1 MRYRERSPSAI
12 LQPFVECIWT
22 LNGAAREVV
31 AQPERILPDGC
42 MELIFHR
49 GKPFRR
55 RGELQPHCFVV
66 GQMIGPAFLQ
76 VSTRIEVVGIRFRP
90 GGAYPF
96 LMFPMHELTHRFISV
111 TEVWGRLGRE
121 LEERVLGAPSTRQ
134 AVRMVVHD
142 LERLLIS
149 ADVGKNRAQGLASV
163 QIQHHG
169 TLSVRELAYEGGIS
183 ERQLEREFND
193 VVGLPP
199 KVFSRI
205 LRFQRVFEAFEEN
218 AKWVDVAL
226 ECGYYDQPHLIADF
240 RQFAATTPT
249 TFDLAQFELGRHFL
263 RKSRMSGFSKT
274 GSAASS

>member
-1 MRYRERSPSAI
+1 MRYRERRPSAI

-22 LNGAAREVV
+22 LNGPAREVV

-66 GQMIGPAFLQ
+66 GQMIEPAFLQ
-76 VSTRIEVVGIRFRP
+76 VSTRIEVVGIRFHP

-111 TEVWGRLGRE
+111 AEVWGRLGRE

-134 AVRMVVHD
+134 AVRMVLHD
-142 LERLLIS
+142 LERRLIS

-193 VVGLPP
+193 VVGLAP

-205 LRFQRVFEAFEEN
+205 LRFQRVFEAFEQN
-218 AKWVDVAL
+218 AKWIDVAL
-226 ECGYYDQPHLIADF
+226 ECGYSDQPHLIADF

-274 GSAASS
+274 DSAPSS

>member
-1 MRYRERSPSAI
+1 MKYTERRPSAI

-22 LNGAAREVV
+22 LNGAAREV
-31 AQPERILPDGC
+31 AIQPERILPDGC
-42 MELIFHR
+42 MELILHR
-49 GKPFRR
+49 GTPFRR
-55 RGELQPHCFVV
+55 RGELQSHCFIV
-66 GQMIGPAFLQ
+66 GQMIDPVFLQ
-76 VSTRIEVVGIRFRP
+76 VSTRIEVIGVRFHP

-96 LMFPMHELTHRFISV
+96 LMIPMHELTHRFISLA
-111 TEVWGRLGRE
+111 EVWGRLGKE
-121 LEERVLGAPSTRQ
+121 LEERVLGASSTRQ

-142 LERLLIS
+142 LERRLIS
-149 ADVGKNRAQGLASV
+149 ADVGRNRAHGLASM

-169 TLSVRELAYEGGIS
+169 TLSVRQLAYHGGIS

-193 VVGLPP
+193 VVGLAP
-199 KVFSRI
+199 KTFSRI
-205 LRFQRVFEAFEEN
+205 LRFQRVFQAFEQN

-249 TFDLAQFELGRHFL
+249 AFDLAQFELGRHFL

-274 GSAASS
+274 RAAPSS

>member
-1 MRYRERSPSAI
+1 MKYKELRPSAI

-22 LNGAAREVV
+22 LNGTARE
-31 AQPERILPDGC
+31 AATQPERILPDGC
-42 MELIFHR
+42 LELIFHR

-66 GQMIGPAFLQ
+66 GQMIEPAFLQ
-76 VSTRIEVVGIRFRP
+76 ASTLIEVVGVRFHS

-96 LMFPMHELTHRFISV
+96 FMIPMHELTHRFVSV
-111 TEVWGRLGRE
+111 AEVWGRLGRE
-121 LEERVLGAPSTRQ
+121 LEERVLGASSTRE

-142 LERLLIS
+142 LERQLMS
-149 ADVGKNRAQGLASV
+149 ADVGKSRAHGLASV

-169 TLSVRELAYEGGIS
+169 TLSVRELACRGGIS
-183 ERQLEREFND
+183 ERQLQREFND
-193 VVGLPP
+193 VVGLSP
-199 KVFSRI
+199 KMFSRI
-205 LRFQRVFEAFEEN
+205 LRFQRVFQAFEQN

-226 ECGYYDQPHLIADF
+226 EYGYYDQPHLIADF

>member
-76 VSTRIEVVGIRFRP
+76 VSTRIEVVGVRFRP

>member
-1 MRYRERSPSAI
+1 MKYTERRPSAI

-22 LNGAAREVV
+22 LNGAAREV
-31 AQPERILPDGC
+31 AIQPEGILPDGC
-42 MELIFHR
+42 MELILHR
-49 GKPFRR
+49 GTPFRR
-55 RGELQPHCFVV
+55 RGELQSHCFIV
-66 GQMIGPAFLQ
+66 GQMIDPVFLQ
-76 VSTRIEVVGIRFRP
+76 VSTRIEVIGVRFHP

-96 LMFPMHELTHRFISV
+96 LMIPMHELTHRFISLA
-111 TEVWGRLGRE
+111 EVWGRLGKE
-121 LEERVLGAPSTRQ
+121 LEERVLGASSTRQ

-142 LERLLIS
+142 LERRLIS
-149 ADVGKNRAQGLASV
+149 ADVGRNRAHGLASM

-169 TLSVRELAYEGGIS
+169 TLSVRQLAYHGGIS

-193 VVGLPP
+193 VVGLAP
-199 KVFSRI
+199 KTFSRI
-205 LRFQRVFEAFEEN
+205 LRFQRVFQAFEQN

-249 TFDLAQFELGRHFL
+249 AFDLAQFELGRHFL

-274 GSAASS
+274 RAAPSS

>member
-66 GQMIGPAFLQ
+66 GQMIEPAFLQ

-111 TEVWGRLGRE
+111 AEVG
-121 LEERVLGAPSTRQ
+121 
-134 AVRMVVHD
+134 
-142 LERLLIS
+142 
-149 ADVGKNRAQGLASV
+149 
-163 QIQHHG
+163 
-169 TLSVRELAYEGGIS
+169 
-183 ERQLEREFND
+183 
-193 VVGLPP
+193 
-199 KVFSRI
+199 
-205 LRFQRVFEAFEEN
+205 
-218 AKWVDVAL
+218 
-226 ECGYYDQPHLIADF
+226 
-240 RQFAATTPT
+240 
-249 TFDLAQFELGRHFL
+249 
-263 RKSRMSGFSKT
+263 
-274 GSAASS
+274 AASEESWKKEFLAHHRPDRQCEWWWMTWSGD

>member
-1 MRYRERSPSAI
+1 
-12 LQPFVECIWT
+12 
-22 LNGAAREVV
+22 
-31 AQPERILPDGC
+31 
-42 MELIFHR
+42 
-49 GKPFRR
+49 
-55 RGELQPHCFVV
+55 
-66 GQMIGPAFLQ
+66 
-76 VSTRIEVVGIRFRP
+76 
-90 GGAYPF
+90 
-96 LMFPMHELTHRFISV
+96 MHELTHRFISV